1 MGSFNEYDSYDGLG
15 MAELVRKKDVS
26 PADLYEEAIQRI
38 ERLNPSLNAV
48 ITPMFDLARKDIERG
63 LPEGPFTGVP
73 FLLKDLVAAY
83 AGVPLTGGSR
93 AYRNYIPDEDCELV
107 KRFKKAGVV
116 IMGKTNCPEFGLMG
130 ITEPELHGPTR
141 NPWDVDHTPGGSSG
155 GSAAAVASGM
165 VPIASGGDGG
175 GSLRIP
181 SSCCALFGLK
191 PTRGRNPTGPEHGAI
206 WQGAVVEHII
216 SRSVRDSAAMLDAT
230 RGTDAGAPYVIP
242 LPERPY
248 MEEIKRDPGSLRI
261 AFNTL
266 SPLGTEVHP
275 ECVRAVEKTA
285 LLLEDLGH
293 TVEKA
298 CPYLDGKALAKS
310 YLTMYMGEIAA
321 DIEELQ
327 TILGRKAK
335 RDDVEALT
343 WTLGLLGRTFSA
355 GYFVKQLREW
365 DMASRVMGRFHET
378 YDLYLTPTMAYPPVR
393 IGELQPKPAERL
405 LLSIVNSLGL
415 GTVLKL
421 SGITDKLAVESLSKT
436 PFTQLAN
443 FTGQPA
449 MSVPLHWTDEGLPC
463 GVQFI
468 GRFGDEAT
476 LFRLAAQMEQAQPWF
491 DRRPPTV
498 VA

>member
-1 MGSFNEYDSYDGLG
+1 MGTFKEYDRYDGLG
-15 MAELVRKKDVS
+15 MAELVRKKEVS
-26 PADLYEEAIQRI
+26 PAELCEEAVRRI
-38 ERLNPSLNAV
+38 EKLNPRLNAV
-48 ITPMFDLARKDIERG
+48 ITPMFDLARNDIERG

-130 ITEPELHGPTR
+130 ITEPELYGPTR
-141 NPWDVDHTPGGSSG
+141 NPWNTDHTPGGSSG

-175 GSLRIP
+175 GSIRIP

-191 PTRGRNPTGPEHGAI
+191 PTRGRNPTGPDHGAI
-206 WQGAVVEHII
+206 WQGAVVEHVI

-230 RGTDAGAPYVIP
+230 CGADAGAPYIIP

-248 MEEIKRDPGSLRI
+248 TEETTRDPGSLKI
-261 AFNTL
+261 AFNTR
-266 SPLGTEVHP
+266 SPLDTEVHP
-275 ECVRAVEKTA
+275 ENARAVEETA
-285 LLLEDLGH
+285 RLLEGLGH
-293 TVEKA
+293 TVVEDRPA
-298 CPYLDGKALAKS
+298 IDGKALASS
-310 YLTMYMGEIAA
+310 YLAMYMGEIAA
-321 DIEELQ
+321 DIEELEL
-327 TILGRKAK
+327 ILGRKAK
-335 RDDVEALT
+335 RGDVEALT
-343 WTLGLLGRTFSA
+343 WTLGLLGRAYSA
-355 GYFVKQLREW
+355 GYFVEQMREW
-365 DMASRVMGRFHET
+365 GMAARTMGRFHEM
-378 YDLYLTPTMAYPPVR
+378 YDLYLTPTTASPPVR
-393 IGELQPKPAERL
+393 IGELKPKPAERAL
-405 LLSIVNSLGL
+405 LAVVNSMGL
-415 GTVLKL
+415 GKVLKL
-421 SGITDKLAVESLSKT
+421 SGIVDTLAVQSLSKT

-463 GVQFI
+463 GVHFI

-476 LFRLAAQMEQAQPWF
+476 LFRLAAQLEQAQPWF
-491 DRRPPTV
+491 DRRPPV
-498 VA
+498 VG